1 LLTGAIAD
9 PSVDGERLRAGWGI
23 GWRWAALGGVVN
35 LLVMG
40 LTAELFAA
48 TYTT

>member
-1 LLTGAIAD
+1 MGH
-9 PSVDGERLRAGWGI
+9 RM
-23 GWRWAALGGVVN
+23 ALGGVVN